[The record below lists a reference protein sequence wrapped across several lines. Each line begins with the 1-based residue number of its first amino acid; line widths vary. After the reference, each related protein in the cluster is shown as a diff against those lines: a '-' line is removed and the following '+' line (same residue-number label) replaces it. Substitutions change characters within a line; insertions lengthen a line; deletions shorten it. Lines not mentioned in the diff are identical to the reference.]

1 MLSVGKL
8 LIMAITQYRTLASY
22 VVLLTV
28 GIVNLIIIPD
38 KSIDPINSP
47 KLFALGAFGLLSLFI
62 VVQLLV
68 KNPSLLKEAHFIAAL
83 LLVLHLTVVLTSSG
97 RFEDQFYGVFGRS
110 TGYLALVSLI
120 ALFLSASVVRT
131 QKFVEGL
138 TKVLITCGVLAM
150 AYGLLQVLGLD
161 PVTWGAS
168 GYKPVFGFL
177 GNPNFES
184 AFLGMTG
191 SAFLAFAISKKIKVQ
206 VRLLFLIGILVSGFV
221 ILKSESEQG
230 FLVLISG
237 SLTVVLVYLYSIKN
251 KSLLLP
257 AFVFTLGLGLISI
270 LGLTNRGPLAGIL
283 YKDSIQFRGDY
294 WRAAWKMGFENPL
307 TGVGI
312 DRFGEN
318 YRGYRDLLATTR
330 RGPDVTSNSAHN
342 VLLDIFS
349 NTGFIGAGLYISLH
363 LLTIVAIVRFL
374 RSNSDYKIPFTALT
388 SAWIAYVAQ
397 SIISVNQLG
406 LAVWGWA
413 LMGAIIGLS
422 LSLEDQSLT
431 HSNQKQKKTPQNNQD
446 KLLPGI
452 LLKAYIVIA
461 VGAIISIWP
470 LASDVSYINALKSG
484 NATKIQEIVYARPMT
499 SKKSF
504 DVANILLEN
513 KFEKESLQVI
523 RDSVKTFP
531 NTFELWRIMS
541 IQPGATSVE
550 VAEANRQ
557 MKRLDP
563 LNPEL
568 N

>member
-1 MLSVGKL
+1 
-8 LIMAITQYRTLASY
+8 
-22 VVLLTV
+22 
-28 GIVNLIIIPD
+28 
-38 KSIDPINSP
+38 
-47 KLFALGAFGLLSLFI
+47 
-62 VVQLLV
+62 
-68 KNPSLLKEAHFIAAL
+68 
-83 LLVLHLTVVLTSSG
+83 
-97 RFEDQFYGVFGRS
+97 
-110 TGYLALVSLI
+110 
-120 ALFLSASVVRT
+120 
-131 QKFVEGL
+131 
-138 TKVLITCGVLAM
+138 
-150 AYGLLQVLGLD
+150 
-161 PVTWGAS
+161 
-168 GYKPVFGFL
+168 
-177 GNPNFES
+177 
-184 AFLGMTG
+184 
-191 SAFLAFAISKKIKVQ
+191 
-206 VRLLFLIGILVSGFV
+206 
-221 ILKSESEQG
+221 
-230 FLVLISG
+230 
-237 SLTVVLVYLYSIKN
+237 
-251 KSLLLP
+251 
-257 AFVFTLGLGLISI
+257 
-270 LGLTNRGPLAGIL
+270 
-283 YKDSIQFRGDY
+283 
-294 WRAAWKMGFENPL
+294 MGFENPL

-342 VLLDIFS
+342 VFLDVFS

-363 LLTIVAIVRFL
+363 LLTVVAIVRFL

-422 LSLEDQSLT
+422 LSPGNQGFTD
-431 HSNQKQKKTPQNNQD
+431 SNQKQKKTPQNNQD
-446 KLLPGI
+446 KLLPGT
-452 LLKAYIVIA
+452 LLKAYFVIA

-470 LASDVSYINALKSG
+470 LASDVSYVNAFKSG
-484 NATKIQEIVYARPMT
+484 NATKIQEIVYARPLT
-499 SKKSF
+499 SQKSF

-568 N
+568 K

>member
-1 MLSVGKL
+1 MV
-8 LIMAITQYRTLASY
+8 INQYRTLASY
-22 VVLLTV
+22 VVLLAV
-28 GIVNLIIIPD
+28 GLVNLIILPD

-62 VVQLLV
+62 VGQLLI
-68 KNPSLLKEAHFIAAL
+68 KNPSPFREIHFIAAFL
-83 LLVLHLTVVLTSSG
+83 LILHLTVVMSLSG
-97 RFEDQFYGVFGRS
+97 RFEDQFFGVFGRN
-110 TGYLALVSLI
+110 TGYLALMSLI
-120 ALFLSASVVRT
+120 GLFLCASVVRN
-131 QKFVEGL
+131 QRFLEAL
-138 TKVLITCGVLAM
+138 TKVLIVCGVLAM

-168 GYKPVFGFL
+168 GYKPIYGFL

-191 SAFLAFAISKKIKVQ
+191 SAYLAFAISKKIKIQ

-251 KSLLLP
+251 KFLLLP
-257 AFVFTLGLGLISI
+257 AFVFSLGLGLISI

-294 WRAAWKMGFENPL
+294 WRAAWKMGFDNPL

-312 DRFGEN
+312 DRFGEH

-342 VLLDIFS
+342 VFLDIFS

-363 LLTIVAIVRFL
+363 LLTVVAIVRYL
-374 RSNSDYKIPFTALT
+374 RSNSEYKIPFTALT

-406 LAVWGWA
+406 LAVWGWV

-422 LSLEDQSLT
+422 LSPVEQGLI
-431 HSNQKQKKTPQNNQD
+431 HSNQKQKKTSQNNQD
-446 KLLPGI
+446 KLLPGT

-470 LASDVSYINALKSG
+470 LASDVGYVNALKSG
-484 NATKIQEIVYARPMT
+484 NATKIQEIVYARPLT
-499 SKKSF
+499 SHKSF
-504 DVANILLEN
+504 EVANILLDN
-513 KFEKESLQVI
+513 KFEKESLQII
-523 RDSVKTFP
+523 RDGVKTFP
-531 NTFELWRIMS
+531 NTFELWKIMS

-550 VAEANRQ
+550 IAEANRQ

-563 LNPEL
+563 FNPEL
-568 N
+568 K

>member
-1 MLSVGKL
+1 M
-8 LIMAITQYRTLASY
+8 I
-22 VVLLTV
+22 
-28 GIVNLIIIPD
+28 
-38 KSIDPINSP
+38 
-47 KLFALGAFGLLSLFI
+47 
-62 VVQLLV
+62 
-68 KNPSLLKEAHFIAAL
+68 
-83 LLVLHLTVVLTSSG
+83 SSG
-97 RFEDQFYGVFGRS
+97 RFEDQFYGVFGRN

-131 QKFVEGL
+131 QKFVEHL
-138 TKVLITCGVLAM
+138 SKVLIACGVLAM
-150 AYGLLQVLGLD
+150 AYGVLQVLGLD

-184 AFLGMTG
+184 AFLGMNS

-206 VRLLFLIGILVSGFV
+206 VRLLFFIGILVCGYV

-237 SLTVVLVYLYSIKN
+237 SLTVVLIYLYSIKN

-257 AFVFTLGLGLISI
+257 AFVFSLGLGLVSI

-283 YKDSIQFRGDY
+283 YKASIQFRGDY
-294 WRAAWKMGFENPL
+294 WRAAWKMGVENPL
-307 TGVGI
+307 TGVGL

-342 VLLDIFS
+342 VFLDLFS
-349 NTGFIGAGLYISLH
+349 NTGFIGACLYISLH
-363 LLTIVAIVRFL
+363 LLTVVAIVRFL
-374 RSNSDYKIPFTALT
+374 RSNSDYKIPFTALI
-388 SAWIAYVAQ
+388 SAWIAYIAQ

-406 LAVWGWA
+406 LAVWGWV

-422 LSLEDQSLT
+422 LSPGDPGFV
-431 HSNQKQKKTPQNNQD
+431 HSNQKQKKTPQDNQD
-446 KLLPGI
+446 KLLPGT
-452 LLKAYIVIA
+452 LLKAYIAFA

-470 LASDVSYINALKSG
+470 LASDINYINALKSG
-484 NATKIQEIVYARPMT
+484 NVTKIQEIVYARPLT
-499 SKKSF
+499 SQKSF

-513 KFEKESLQVI
+513 KFEKESLKVI

-550 VAEANRQ
+550 IAEANRQ

-568 N
+568 K

>member
-1 MLSVGKL
+1 
-8 LIMAITQYRTLASY
+8 MAITQYRTLASN
-22 VVLLTV
+22 VVLLAV
-28 GIVNLIIIPD
+28 GIVNLLIIPD

-47 KLFALGAFGLLSLFI
+47 KLFALGSFGLLCLFI
-62 VVQLLV
+62 VVQLLI
-68 KNPSLLKEAHFIAAL
+68 KNRSLFKEAHFITAL
-83 LLVLHLTVVLTSSG
+83 LMVLHLTVVMISSG
-97 RFEDQFYGVFGRS
+97 RFEDQFYGVFGRN

-191 SAFLAFAISKKIKVQ
+191 SVFLAFAISKKIKVQ
-206 VRLLFLIGILVSGFV
+206 VRVLFLIGILVSGFV

-237 SLTVVLVYLYSIKN
+237 SLTVITVYLYSIKN
-251 KSLLLP
+251 KSLLLLS
-257 AFVFTLGLGLISI
+257 FIFSVGLGLISI

-342 VLLDIFS
+342 VFLDVFS

-413 LMGAIIGLS
+413 LMGGIIGLS
-422 LSLEDQSLT
+422 LSPGDQGFT
-431 HSNQKQKKTPQNNQD
+431 HSSQKQKKTSQNNQD
-446 KLLPGI
+446 KLLPSS

-470 LASDVSYINALKSG
+470 LASDVGYVNALKSG
-484 NATKIQEIVYARPMT
+484 NATKIQEIVYARPLT
-499 SKKSF
+499 SQKTF
-504 DVANILLEN
+504 NVANILLEN
-513 KFEKESLQVI
+513 KFEKESLQII
-523 RDSVKTFP
+523 RDGVEAFP
-531 NTFELWRIMS
+531 NTFELWKTMS
-541 IQPGATSVE
+541 IQPGATSIE
-550 VAEANRQ
+550 IAEANRQ

-563 LNPEL
+563 RNPEL
-568 N
+568 K

>member
-1 MLSVGKL
+1 MVVN
-8 LIMAITQYRTLASY
+8 QYRTLASY
-22 VVLLTV
+22 TVLLAV
-28 GIVNLIIIPD
+28 GLVNLIILPD

-62 VVQLLV
+62 VVQLLI
-68 KNPSLLKEAHFIAAL
+68 KNPALVREIHFVAAL
-83 LLVLHLTVVLTSSG
+83 LLVLHLTVVMSLSG
-97 RFEDQFYGVFGRS
+97 RYEDQFFGVFGRN

-120 ALFLSASVVRT
+120 GLFLCASLVRSE
-131 QKFVEGL
+131 KFAEGL
-138 TKVLITCGVLAM
+138 TKVLIACGVLAM

-168 GYKPVFGFL
+168 GYKPIYGFL

-206 VRLLFLIGILVSGFV
+206 VRLLFVIGILVSGFV

-237 SLTVVLVYLYSIKN
+237 SLTVVMVYLYSIKN

-257 AFVFTLGLGLISI
+257 AFVFSLGLGLISI

-342 VLLDIFS
+342 VFLDVFS
-349 NTGFIGAGLYISLH
+349 NTGFIGAGLYMFLH
-363 LLTIVAIVRFL
+363 LLTVVAIVRFL

-397 SIISVNQLG
+397 SIVSVNQLG
-406 LAVWGWA
+406 LAVWGWV

-422 LSLEDQSLT
+422 LSPEDQSLT
-431 HSNQKQKKTPQNNQD
+431 HSSQNRKKTPQNDQD
-446 KLLPGI
+446 KLLPGT

-470 LASDVSYINALKSG
+470 LASDVGYVNALKSG
-484 NATKIQEIVYARPMT
+484 NATKIQEIVYARPLT
-499 SKKSF
+499 SQKTF
-504 DVANILLEN
+504 NVANILLDN
-513 KFEKESLQVI
+513 KFEKESLQII
-523 RDSVKTFP
+523 RDGVKTFP
-531 NTFELWRIMS
+531 NTFELWKIML

-550 VAEANRQ
+550 IAEANRQ

-563 LNPEL
+563 FNPEL
-568 N
+568 K

>member
-1 MLSVGKL
+1 
-8 LIMAITQYRTLASY
+8 MAITQYRTLASY

-28 GIVNLIIIPD
+28 GIVSLIIIPD

-47 KLFALGAFGLLSLFI
+47 KLFALGAFGLLCLFV

-68 KNPSLLKEAHFIAAL
+68 KNPSLFKEAHFITAFL
-83 LLVLHLTVVLTSSG
+83 LALHLTVVLISSG
-97 RFEDQFYGVFGRS
+97 RFEDQFYGVFGRN

-120 ALFLSASVVRT
+120 ALFLSASVART
-131 QKFVEGL
+131 QRFVEGL
-138 TKVLITCGVLAM
+138 TKVLIVCGVLAM

-168 GYKPVFGFL
+168 GYKPIYGFL

-184 AFLGMTG
+184 AFLGMTA
-191 SAFLAFAISKKIKVQ
+191 SAYLAFAISKKIKVQ
-206 VRLLFLIGILVSGFV
+206 VRLLFVIGILINGFV

-237 SLTVVLVYLYSIKN
+237 SLTVVMVYLYSIKN

-257 AFVFTLGLGLISI
+257 AFVFSLGLGLISI

-318 YRGYRDLLATTR
+318 YRGYRDLLAITR

-342 VLLDIFS
+342 VFLDIFS
-349 NTGFIGAGLYISLH
+349 NTGFIGAGLYMFLH
-363 LLTIVAIVRFL
+363 LLTVVAIVRFL

-406 LAVWGWA
+406 LAVWGWV

-422 LSLEDQSLT
+422 LSPQDQSLT
-431 HSNQKQKKTPQNNQD
+431 HSNQKRKKTPQNDQD
-446 KLLPGI
+446 KLLPGT

-470 LASDVSYINALKSG
+470 LASDVGYVNALKSG
-484 NATKIQEIVYARPMT
+484 NAAEIQEIVYARPLT
-499 SKKSF
+499 SHKF
-504 DVANILLEN
+504 LEVANILLDN
-513 KFEKESLQVI
+513 KLEKESLQI
-523 RDSVKTFP
+523 IKESVKTFP
-531 NTFELWRIMS
+531 NTFELWKIMS

-550 VAEANRQ
+550 LAEANRQ

-568 N
+568 K